1 MDINEL
7 NLQLSGVRIVK
18 FEFGK
23 DETILLQ
30 GIRDG
35 QILEFTLTSRDCG
48 LYIDK
53 VDKLN

>member
-48 LYIDK
+48 IYIDK
-53 VDKLN
+53 VDKMN